1 MLPINH
7 LSSFMASEI
16 EIVYRNRMPFHERV
30 NISSSEEAHKV
41 IRNMWDDNKIELL
54 EQFKILLMDRN
65 SNCLGISEVSSGGIS
80 SCIVDPRMI
89 FAIALKAEASGII
102 LARNHPSGNL
112 KASEPDLLITKKL
125 AAGGK
130 LLDIAI
136 MDHLIITTQGYYS
149 FSDNGMMPHPLGNE

>member
-16 EIVYRNRMPFHERV
+16 EIVYRNRMPFDERV
-30 NISSSEEAHKV
+30 NISNSEEAHQV

-80 SCIVDPRMI
+80 SCIVDPRII
-89 FAIALKAEASGII
+89 FAIALKAKASGII
-102 LARNHPSGNL
+102 LAHNHPSGNL

-136 MDHLIITTQGYYS
+136 MDHLIITSQGYYS
-149 FSDNGMMPHPLGNE
+149 FSDNGIMPHP